1 MDKRPIYTSCQ
12 IGKRPI
18 RPTRIDMND
27 KYNLIPGACHF
38 LSFFSGNDTHLRFS
52 YTDKHMYCRR
62 VQEVAGTRFDF
73 VEARPLGE
81 DSENQ
86 LDAMA
91 SDDYIGP
98 MYLFGNLPS
107 DRRALADLEELF
119 RRYSLCCTN
128 ESDLRERLKDMESDS
143 DQYIEAEAL
152 LEFNGEEMSEV
163 LARIESSICE
173 FNRASGYDPKSG
185 TVK

>member
-1 MDKRPIYTSCQ
+1 
-12 IGKRPI
+12 
-18 RPTRIDMND
+18 MND

-38 LSFFSGNDTHLRFS
+38 LPFFSGNYTYLHFS

-62 VQEVAGTRFDF
+62 EQEVAGTRFDF
-73 VEARPLGE
+73 VEARPLDE

-98 MYLFGNLPS
+98 MYLFGKLPS

-128 ESDLRERLKDMESDS
+128 ESDLRERRKDMESGS

-152 LEFNGEEMSEV
+152 LEFNSEEMSEV
-163 LARIESSICE
+163 LARIEALLARV
-173 FNRASGYDPKSG
+173 NQASGYNPKSG
-185 TVK
+185 KVEPLAG